1 MRLVTTLQRLVFSGA
16 LLVAAVAPA
25 FAQNVL
31 TNPGFE
37 AGFTGWTV
45 FGNCFIEG
53 ANPPAVVPFAG
64 NNVAKFFGTFSG
76 GFGVSGFFQ
85 SYPAL
90 PGQLWSLSSKS
101 RHFSGDP
108 MVGAGIPSGGNGN
121 WVVQKLIFR
130 ANGVDDIA
138 SNESTILDG
147 TFATDTW
154 FNNVPVLLVAP
165 ATTTTVWAFLLYLQP
180 AFDGGAAQVDNV
192 SLERII
198 ATPNQKTSWGRVKS
212 LFR

>member
-1 MRLVTTLQRLVFSGA
+1 MRLVTTLQRLVFTGA
-16 LLVAAVAPA
+16 LIAVAAAPV

-45 FGNCFIEG
+45 FGNCFVEG

-85 SYPAL
+85 SYPAA
-90 PGQLWSLSSKS
+90 PGELWSLECKS
-101 RHFSGDP
+101 RHFSGDA
-108 MVGAGIPSGGNGN
+108 MVGSGIPAGGNGN

-130 ANGVDDIA
+130 ANGIDDIA
-138 SNESTILDG
+138 SAESTILDG

-154 FNNVPVLLVAP
+154 FNNAPVLLVAP
-165 ATTTTVWAFLLYLQP
+165 PTTTTVWAFLLYLQP
-180 AFDGGAAQVDNV
+180 AFDGGAAQIDNV
-192 SLERII
+192 TLQKIQAVPS
-198 ATPNQKTSWGRVKS
+198 QKTSWSRVKT

>member
-1 MRLVTTLQRLVFSGA
+1 MRLVTTLQRLVFTGA
-16 LLVAAVAPA
+16 LVAVAVAPA

-37 AGFTGWTV
+37 AGFTGWSV
-45 FGNCFIEG
+45 FGNSFVEP
-53 ANPPAVVPFAG
+53 AAPPAVVPYAG

-85 SYPAL
+85 SYPAA
-90 PGQLWSLSSKS
+90 PGQLWSLSAKS
-101 RHFSGDP
+101 RHFSGDA
-108 MVGAGIPSGGNGN
+108 MVGSGIPSGGNGN

-138 SNESTILDG
+138 SAENTILDG
-147 TFATDTW
+147 TFATDQW
-154 FNNVPVLLVAP
+154 FDNAPTLLVAP
-165 ATTTTVWAFLLYLQP
+165 PTTTTVWAFLLYLQP
-180 AFDGGAAQVDNV
+180 AFDGGAAQIDNV
-192 SLERII
+192 TLERIV
-198 ATPNQKTSWGRVKS
+198 ATPTQKTSWSRVKT